1 MMVIADLCNDRPEPL
16 KNVFV
21 SFLTINSPE
30 TELASFI
37 GSTFMEVVVINGAI
51 RLAKLLSNR
60 RHQQTNTQISTGRMP
75 FLSPH
80 QQCQSTWGKYITFHG
95 LVHPKLTWGLPTL
108 SLTTNSSWL
117 PWGWLACL
125 SSAPWCQYPNLASKR
140 VKLIS

>member
-1 MMVIADLCNDRPEPL
+1 MIADLCNDRPEPL

-60 RHQQTNTQISTGRMP
+60 RHQQTNTQISTGRIP
-75 FLSPH
+75 FLSPN
-80 QQCQSTWGKYITFHG
+80 QQCQST
-95 LVHPKLTWGLPTL
+95 
-108 SLTTNSSWL
+108 
-117 PWGWLACL
+117 
-125 SSAPWCQYPNLASKR
+125 
-140 VKLIS
+140 